1 MLFVLSIVAMVLA
14 VSCEV
19 PLVLCKSIEADQNN
33 AGVDPT
39 SGGIT
44 CLYHRAAMHFPRG
57 MRTVVLARVPRTC
70 TCRAATVVCC
80 THFYSLVPRLC

>member
-33 AGVDPT
+33 AGVDPAKRRDYLPL
-39 SGGIT
+39 SQSCPAFPVGYADGG
-44 CLYHRAAMHFPRG
+44 
-57 MRTVVLARVPRTC
+57 ARSC
-70 TCRAATVVCC
+70 AT
-80 THFYSLVPRLC
+80 YMYM